1 MSDHY
6 LNKKEL
12 KKEKKKNKTEIN
24 IIKEICEL
32 REDTNIMTDNID
44 ELIQKMRKCGELIE
58 QLEQGD
64 PKFYEAFLT
73 AIKENK

>member
-1 MSDHY
+1 M
-6 LNKKEL
+6 NKKEL
-12 KKEKKKNKTEIN
+12 KKEIKKHEKELG

-32 REDTNIMTDNID
+32 QEDTNIMTDNDD

-64 PKFYEAFLT
+64 PKFYDVFLT
-73 AIKENK
+73 VIKENK